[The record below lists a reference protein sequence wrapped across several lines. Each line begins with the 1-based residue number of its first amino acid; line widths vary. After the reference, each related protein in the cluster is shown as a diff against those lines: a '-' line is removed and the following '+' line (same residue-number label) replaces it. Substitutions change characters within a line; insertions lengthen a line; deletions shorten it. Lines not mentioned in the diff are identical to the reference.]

1 MGIYREGKTGPS
13 FFGQVAKEGK
23 GGEAS
28 GLFGGSPKK
37 CRLVNNIREAEGRGR
52 SYLRPG
58 EESWPSPFLSISGRS
73 LPSRGPGALGGIG
86 RRLFSLTEQKWTFET
101 STFPPSPS
109 PPPTVVSCNFVGL
122 VKKKFSSHST
132 P

>member
-1 MGIYREGKTGPS
+1 MARGRFVAGAKLQCKVNGFFSPPPSLPGDLQRGTIDRLATWVHREGKSGSS

-58 EESWPSPFLSISGRS
+58 EDSWPSPFLSISGRS
-73 LPSRGPGALGGIG
+73 LPSRGPGAL
-86 RRLFSLTEQKWTFET
+86 E
-101 STFPPSPS
+101 
-109 PPPTVVSCNFVGL
+109 V
-122 VKKKFSSHST
+122 
-132 P
+132 

>member
-1 MGIYREGKTGPS
+1 MGIYRERKTGPS

-52 SYLRPG
+52 SYLRPR
-58 EESWPSPFLSISGRS
+58 EESWPSPVFEHFWPLPPFPWPWGFGRY
-73 LPSRGPGALGGIG
+73 RQAA
-86 RRLFSLTEQKWTFET
+86 F
-101 STFPPSPS
+101 
-109 PPPTVVSCNFVGL
+109 VSYRTKMDV
-122 VKKKFSSHST
+122 
-132 P
+132 